1 MYAEVPIEADEI
13 VVDAVVLAGTL
24 VELKVLDPGAVVL
37 LLVSEPVE
45 LKPTTY
51 SHLGPATQYW
61 FYEVC

>member
-1 MYAEVPIEADEI
+1 MYAEVPMEADEV

-24 VELKVLDPGAVVL
+24 VELEVLLDPAAVVL

-51 SHLGPATQYW
+51 SHPGPATQY
-61 FYEVC
+61 